1 VTDRGEVHVLVLG
14 RDTLRLT
21 EPASLLEDHRV
32 VLSVSAD
39 PLAALLT
46 FPDLAPDAVVVPV
59 ALPHVD
65 VTSLVAVVSTLTDRP
80 CFVSWSPDQGATAV
94 VKACLT
100 AGARG
105 LLPPL
110 VSVRELV
117 TALQIGGAVPHHDP
131 VVEIGQLCIDLPGL
145 VVQRGGRRTRLTPA
159 QASLLDA
166 LARGYPDPVERERLM
181 ASLDLTGRPHAL
193 TQAVTRLRRR
203 LRSLGLDWDPVA
215 FVDGGGYRLTPAP
228 TESAEAG

>member
-1 VTDRGEVHVLVLG
+1 MSGRSEVHVLVLG
-14 RDTLRLT
+14 RDTLLLT
-21 EPASLLEDHRV
+21 EPARLLEDHRV
-32 VLSVSAD
+32 VLSVSED

-59 ALPHVD
+59 TLPHVD
-65 VTSLVAVVSTLTDRP
+65 VISLVAAVSTLTDRP
-80 CFVSWSPDQGATAV
+80 CFVSWSPAQGATAV
-94 VKACLT
+94 VTACLG

-105 LLPPL
+105 LLPPM

-117 TALQIGGAVPHHDP
+117 TALQIGGVVPHHDP

-166 LARGYPDPVERERLM
+166 LARGYPEPVERERLM
-181 ASLDLTGRPHAL
+181 TTLGLTGRPQAL

-203 LRSLGLDWDPVA
+203 LRSLDLDWDPVA
-215 FVDGGGYRLTPAP
+215 FVDGGGYRLTPTPAA
-228 TESAEAG
+228 SAEAG

>member
-1 VTDRGEVHVLVLG
+1 VTGRSEVHVLVLG
-14 RDTLRLT
+14 HDTLRLT
-21 EPASLLEDHRV
+21 EPERLLEDHRI
-32 VLSVSAD
+32 VLSVSED
-39 PLAALLT
+39 PLAALLS
-46 FPDLAPDAVVVPV
+46 FPDLAPDAVVVP
-59 ALPHVD
+59 AMLPHVD
-65 VTSLVAVVSTLTDRP
+65 VSSLVAVVSRLAGRP
-80 CFVSWSPDQGATAV
+80 CFVSWSPSEGATAV
-94 VKACLT
+94 VKACLS
-100 AGARG
+100 AGALG
-105 LLPPL
+105 LLPPR
-110 VSVRELV
+110 VTVRELV
-117 TALQIGGAVPHHDP
+117 TALHVAGVVARQGP

-145 VVQRGGRRTRLTPA
+145 VVQRGGRRTRLTHA